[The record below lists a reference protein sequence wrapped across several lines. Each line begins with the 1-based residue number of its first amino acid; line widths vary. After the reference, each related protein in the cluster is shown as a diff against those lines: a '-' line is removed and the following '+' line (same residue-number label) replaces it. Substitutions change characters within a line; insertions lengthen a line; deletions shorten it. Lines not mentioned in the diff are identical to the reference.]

1 MKSAKRIWEVKM
13 LVKNYMT
20 TEVITTNEEESL
32 LQAAENMRGYKH
44 HALPVV
50 DDMKRVRGILFES
63 DVTKAC
69 PADMS
74 LMSRQEINS
83 LMGRFRVKNLMH
95 RDAVCLRPDDSVEFA
110 AYQFYKYDY
119 ACFPVVDTDNR
130 LAGILSKKDIFR
142 AFVEIMAMNRACTR
156 FTIETPDK
164 VGVVAELAMAFKNAN
179 LNILSL
185 VPRVLPDGTAT
196 INIRADIGDQGLG
209 PITTEITSMGYKI
222 LDVNHYDAV
231 K

>member
-1 MKSAKRIWEVKM
+1 
-13 LVKNYMT
+13 MT
-20 TEVITTNEEESL
+20 TEVITTSEDESL

-44 HALPVV
+44 HALPVI
-50 DDMKRVRGILFES
+50 DDMKRVRGILFED
-63 DVTKAC
+63 DVTKVC
-69 PADMS
+69 PADVS

-95 RDAVCLRPDDSVEFA
+95 RDTICLHPDDSVEFA

-119 ACFPVVDTDNR
+119 ACFPVVDADNR
-130 LAGILSKKDIFR
+130 LAGIISKKDIFR
-142 AFVEIMAMNRACTR
+142 SFMEIMAMNKACTR

-164 VGVVAELAMAFKNAN
+164 VGVVADLATAFKNAN

-196 INIRADIGDQGLG
+196 INIRADVGDQGLG
-209 PITTEITSMGYKI
+209 TIMTEIASMGYKV
-222 LDVNHYDAV
+222 LDVGHYDAV